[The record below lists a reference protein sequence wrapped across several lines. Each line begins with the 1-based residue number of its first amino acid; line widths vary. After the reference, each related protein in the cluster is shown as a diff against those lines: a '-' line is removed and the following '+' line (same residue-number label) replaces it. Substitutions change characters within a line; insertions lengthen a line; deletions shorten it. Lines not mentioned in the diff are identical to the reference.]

1 MPPEVQSQAY
11 LNRPS
16 GIGYGQTISQ
26 PFIVALMTEALSIAP
41 TDRVLE
47 IGTGSGYQAA
57 ILGELAAEVYSV
69 EIVPELAARAKTTL
83 TDQGYDNVNVRHS
96 DGWDGWPQASPFD
109 KIIVTAAAATIPP
122 RLIEQL
128 KDGGRMVLPIGKEH
142 RGQMLTLIEKS
153 ITGTIRTT
161 DVLPVIFV
169 PMTGGK
175 DKGLRNT
182 ALN

>member
-83 TDQGYDNVNVRHS
+83 ADQGYDNVNVRHR
-96 DGWDGWPQASPFD
+96 DGWDGWPPASPFD

-153 ITGTIRTT
+153 ITGTIRTI

-169 PMTGGK
+169 PMTGGE
-175 DKGLRNT
+175 DKG
-182 ALN
+182 